1 MVSSK
6 CQASEEFEPFDHGL
20 ISIHDTS
27 VSESGKEL
35 LDGCPTNNL
44 SLGLFLSLE
53 KPITVGSNKEIN
65 LQQTSKDILSM
76 PFLFNSVFKNI
87 YNANNNVHSGF
98 ILGCMARIWDLQKL
112 SN

>member
-87 YNANNNVHSGF
+87 YIMQIIMY
-98 ILGCMARIWDLQKL
+98 ILGLFWGVWQEFGICR
-112 SN
+112 N